1 MISVRRFSVGLTGG
15 IGSGKSTVAQ
25 LFAARDVA
33 VIDTDIL
40 AHRLTAPGGAAIPAV
55 HAEFGPAFLTAD
67 NALDRA
73 KMREYVFAEPAA
85 RKRLEAI
92 LHPLIRI
99 ECERA
104 ARETEGVYL
113 MFVVPLL
120 VESGGWRERVDRVL
134 VVDIPEAEQ
143 VRRVVQRSGLQEAQV
158 RAIIEAQASR
168 SQRLESADDLID
180 NSGSPQSLD
189 EQVGALH
196 ARYLALAKSKTPQ

>member
-1 MISVRRFSVGLTGG
+1 
-15 IGSGKSTVAQ
+15 
-25 LFAARDVA
+25 
-33 VIDTDIL
+33 L
-40 AHRLTAPGGAAIPAV
+40 AHRLTAPSGAAIPAV

-67 NALDRA
+67 SALDRA
-73 KMREYVFAEPAA
+73 KMREHVFTEPAA

-158 RAIIEAQASR
+158 QAIMEAQASR

-189 EQVGALH
+189 DQVATLH
-196 ARYLALAKSKTPQ
+196 ARYLALARSNTRQ